1 MSFNVSLS
9 GLHAAHK
16 RLEVAGNNIANVGT
30 HGFKSSRAEFAA
42 LYLSAQ
48 LGNGHNAVGDGVRLA
63 NVSQNFSQGGV
74 DASSGGVLDMRIQ
87 GKGFFVVSDNGALS
101 YTRAGAFKMDKN
113 DYIVDNEGNRLQ
125 GYGVNAKGDVVNGV
139 RTDLKIDTANMVP
152 KATTEVI
159 ETMNLDSSQSA
170 LSALPVFNPDDPG
183 TYSKV
188 INRIVQDKGINAVA
202 EVRGKDAQGNEIV
215 LI

>member
-1 MSFNVSLS
+1 VLQSFTAKKCINESVVQYGTGVFMSFNVSLS

-113 DYIVDNEGNRLQ
+113 DYIVDNEGSRLQ
-125 GYGVNAKGDVVNGV
+125 GYGVNAKGDAVNGGGGP
-139 RTDLKIDTANMVP
+139 T
-152 KATTEVI
+152 
-159 ETMNLDSSQSA
+159 
-170 LSALPVFNPDDPG
+170 
-183 TYSKV
+183 
-188 INRIVQDKGINAVA
+188 
-202 EVRGKDAQGNEIV
+202 
-215 LI
+215 